1 MILKKTDTI
10 CNAMMTIDDAFSSQS
25 VYKTSIPFFVG
36 SPQFSNAVNRHFQE
50 NFINNFNSGI
60 EASEIKLMGEY

>member
-1 MILKKTDTI
+1 
-10 CNAMMTIDDAFSSQS
+10 MMTIDDAFSSQS

-60 EASEIKLMGEY
+60 EASETKLMG